1 MKYVEQFINN
11 YPEIPRESYGR
22 WATTIEGIIPKRDA
36 EKTIMTVDLNQ
47 STSTGAQPKITKPT
61 MQKTKPT
68 TQTTKPT
75 TQTTKPTTQ
84 TTKPTT
90 QTTEENAS
98 EMVKEDEKETA
109 GENKSKTKEETEQ
122 EELFYQAIQSLVAS
136 GMSIKEIE
144 EFFLSGKTETKK
156 RQRGLKL
163 GRGRGRGRE
172 RALSPGKQDDHH
184 QRAAAI

>member
-1 MKYVEQFINN
+1 MIK
-11 YPEIPRESYGR
+11 
-22 WATTIEGIIPKRDA
+22 GIRPKRDA
-36 EKTIMTVDLNQ
+36 EKTIMTVDLSQ

-61 MQKTKPT
+61 MQK
-68 TQTTKPT
+68 TKPT

-109 GENKSKTKEETEQ
+109 GENKSKMKEETDQ
-122 EELFYQAIQSLVAS
+122 EELYQAIQSLVAS

-144 EFFLSGKTETKK
+144 EFNSILDYVRLNHT
-156 RQRGLKL
+156 
-163 GRGRGRGRE
+163 
-172 RALSPGKQDDHH
+172 
-184 QRAAAI
+184 